1 MRREYDCDGFCDLLR
16 LNLHVKIKGSF
27 KSYATVV
34 MSTKYIDQTLVVFEL
49 SVSKQICFW
58 LVVFLVFFFCNVKL
72 ETDSPSAIDPII
84 SSRRKRQHL

>member
-16 LNLHVKIKGSF
+16 LNLHVKIKGSC

-58 LVVFLVFFFCNVKL
+58 LVVFLVFFFL
-72 ETDSPSAIDPII
+72 
-84 SSRRKRQHL
+84 

>member
-16 LNLHVKIKGSF
+16 LNLHVKIKGSC

-58 LVVFLVFFFCNVKL
+58 LVGCLFFFCNVKL